1 MNSKH
6 LFELMIAMLPVI
18 IALHYLAQRLRL
30 PPAVALLIGGAL
42 VAFLPELPN
51 FSPDPEMILLIF
63 LPPLLIDG
71 AWGISGRYLRRHM
84 IGIASLAV
92 GAVVFTTLVVA
103 MTAHYLFPS
112 LPWAA
117 CAVLGAIVSP
127 PDAVS
132 ARAVLERVKLP
143 RRLTMLLEG
152 ESLLNDASGLVL
164 FRFAI
169 AASATG
175 TFSTLNAVQT
185 FVLLAIGGAAIG
197 CAIGAAWVFIARRL
211 HDEYLLI
218 LSTLVVPWS
227 AYVLGEHF
235 GFSGVI
241 ATVAAGLICGSF
253 QHRVFSAAA
262 RMRGGSFWTV
272 LIFLMEAVVFMLI
285 GLSLRGVVDR
295 VGGFSVVIDQ
305 MGIPVLIILA
315 VLLLARFGWI
325 FLSDLVIV
333 VLRKLGMQR
342 HTPLGARG
350 ALILGWAGVRGVVT
364 LALALSLP
372 QDFPGRDFILITA
385 FAVILG
391 TVLVQGTTLGT
402 LIRWTGIT
410 PPDSDRSRLTLS
422 EAEAILMQTQLAY
435 VQSVAYDSNGE
446 LQHPKLLE
454 QYTRKAAAYARFAG
468 QEAVLQPGVNA
479 HFDLVLAAIAASRV
493 ELIRLH
499 RVGDIDEHTLGSLQ
513 KNLDLEELN
522 AIAVRA

>member
-1 MNSKH
+1 MNAKH

-30 PPAVALLIGGAL
+30 PPAVALLVGGAL
-42 VAFLPELPN
+42 VAFLPELPD

-71 AWGISGRYLRRHM
+71 AWGISVRYLRRHM
-84 IGIASLAV
+84 IGVASLAV

-103 MTAHYLFPS
+103 MAAHWLFPS

-175 TFSTLNAVQT
+175 SFSTVNAVQT
-185 FVLLAIGGAAIG
+185 FVLLAIGGAVVG
-197 CAIGAAWVFIARRL
+197 CAIGALWVFIARRL
-211 HDEYLLI
+211 QDEYLI
-218 LSTLVVPWS
+218 IVSTLVVPWA

-235 GFSGVI
+235 KVSGVI
-241 ATVAAGLICGSF
+241 ATVAAGLVCGTYQYKIF
-253 QHRVFSAAA
+253 TAAA
-262 RMRGGSFWTV
+262 RMRGSSFWTV
-272 LIFLMEAVVFMLI
+272 TIFLMEAAVFMLI

-295 VGGFSVVIDQ
+295 VGGFPVVIDQ
-305 MGIPVLIILA
+305 MGIPVLVILA
-315 VLLLARFGWI
+315 ALLLARFGWI
-325 FLSDLVIV
+325 FLSDAVIV
-333 VLRKLGMQR
+333 LLRKFGMKR

-350 ALILGWAGVRGVVT
+350 ALIVGWAGVRGVVT

-372 QDFPGRDFILITA
+372 QDFPGRDFIIITA
-385 FAVILG
+385 VAVILV
-391 TVLVQGTTLGT
+391 TVLVQGTTLGA

-410 PPDSDRSRLTLS
+410 PPESDRTRLTLS

-435 VQSVAYDSNGE
+435 VQSMAYDSEGE
-446 LQHPKLLE
+446 LKHPMLLE
-454 QYTRKAAAYARFAG
+454 QFTRKAAAYSRFVG
-468 QEAVLQPGVNA
+468 QEEALQPNLHA
-479 HFDLVLAAIAASRV
+479 HYDLVLAAIAASRL
-493 ELIRLH
+493 ELNRLH
-499 RVGDIDEHTLGSLQ
+499 RVGDIDEHTLGELQ